1 MENDKNKGNEGLGC
15 ILVLAFIADIIAMVA
30 WERRLSVSG
39 VDAWYTSGWA
49 MTGYV
54 LFNLLIIIIVYRL
67 ID

>member
-30 WERRLSVSG
+30 WERRFSVSG

-54 LFNLLIIIIVYRL
+54 LFDLLIIIIVYLL

>member
-1 MENDKNKGNEGLGC
+1 MENDKNKRNEGLGC
-15 ILVLAFIADIIAMVA
+15 ILVLAFIADIIIMTA
-30 WERRLSVSG
+30 WVRKLAASG

-54 LFNLLIIIIVYRL
+54 LFDLLIIIIVYLL